1 MPERLD
7 VPHLTA
13 VLEEFT
19 RMFIR
24 LPSVERLSFTTL
36 SVLHTLDR
44 GGPMRLTELTA
55 SEQVTQSAVT
65 QIVTKLEGDGLV
77 ERRPHPTD
85 GRAVLVHLTPAGQ
98 AIVDA
103 RRTERRAHLAAL
115 TGGLTP
121 RERATIAAAL
131 PALTRMVEF
140 SKEER

>member
-36 SVLHTLDR
+36 SVLHTLAR

-65 QIVTKLEGDGLV
+65 QIVTKLERDGLV
-77 ERRPHPTD
+77 ERRPHPSD
-85 GRAVLVHLTPAGQ
+85 GRAVLVHLTAAGRS
-98 AIVDA
+98 IVDG
-103 RRTERRAHLAAL
+103 RRADRRAHLAAL
-115 TGGLTP
+115 TGRLT
-121 RERATIAAAL
+121 RDERAAVAAAL
-131 PALTRMVEF
+131 PALTRMVEL
-140 SKEER
+140 SKEEP